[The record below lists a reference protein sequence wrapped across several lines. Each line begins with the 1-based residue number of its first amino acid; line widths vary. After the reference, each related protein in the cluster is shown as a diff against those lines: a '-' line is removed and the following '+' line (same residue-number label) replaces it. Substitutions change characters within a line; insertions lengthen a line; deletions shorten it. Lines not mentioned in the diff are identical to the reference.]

1 MKGALVR
8 TIIEI
13 HVGNIGLG
21 DNSAVTAFM

>member
-1 MKGALVR
+1 MKGALVC

-21 DNSAVTAFM
+21 DNSAAIAFM